1 MRRQAAV
8 KSDLS
13 ELLSSRIFLSFFVT
27 QFLGAFNDNFFK
39 TALSLLIAFHV
50 TQQAES
56 ESSILVNLAAILFIL
71 PFFILSPRAGLVADR
86 FEKVALIRRIKFL
99 EIVIMLLGGLG
110 FYFSSTWFL
119 LAVLF
124 LMGAQ
129 SAFFGP
135 LKYSY
140 LPMLLNA
147 EQLVSANALIQ
158 ASTFIA
164 IILGM
169 IGAGVFFSY
178 ADEHFLLISGCVV
191 LFALLGY
198 LASRLMSPGR
208 AVEGPGFTTG
218 EGFVALFRL
227 ARSHSLVWQSIL
239 GISWFWM
246 VGATYITQLP
256 NFVRFYVF
264 ANEQV
269 FLLCLGLFAVG
280 IGIGAIVCSLLKHT
294 RVGRYS
300 VLLGLAGL
308 IVAGLVLSQYTSHA
322 VPALR
327 GLADLGLG
335 KDLSLVFSLLV
346 LGISGG
352 LYIVPL
358 YTVLQIQSQDD
369 QRSRM
374 VAMNNIMNAAYMVL
388 SAVLALGLFAAGMS
402 ISGLFIL
409 LAVSNASMLVYFF
422 LINPSFLFSVNR
434 LYASPA

>member
-1 MRRQAAV
+1 MPRQVAV
-8 KSDLS
+8 RSDLFA
-13 ELLSSRIFLSFFVT
+13 LLSSRKFLSFFAT

-39 TALSLLIAFHV
+39 TALSLLIAFHI
-50 TQQAES
+50 TQQAEG

-71 PFFILSPRAGLVADR
+71 PFFILSPRAGSLADSS
-86 FEKVALIRRIKFL
+86 EKVSLIRRIKFL
-99 EIVIMLLGGLG
+99 EILIMLLGGVG
-110 FYFSSTWFL
+110 FYYSNTWFL

-129 SAFFGP
+129 STFFGP

-140 LPMLLNA
+140 LPSVLNA
-147 EQLVSANALIQ
+147 DQLVSANALIQ

-178 ADEHFLLISGCVV
+178 AGEHLLLISGCVV
-191 LFALLGY
+191 LFAMLGY
-198 LASRLMSPGR
+198 ISSRLMIAGNQTDAAAIES
-208 AVEGPGFTTG
+208 G

-227 ARSHSLVWQSIL
+227 ARRYLLVWQSIL

-256 NFVRFYVF
+256 NFVRFYVY

-280 IGIGAIVCSLLKHT
+280 IGIGAIICSLIKKT
-294 RVGRYS
+294 WIGRYS
-300 VLLGLAGL
+300 VMIA
-308 IVAGLVLSQYTSHA
+308 LSQYVVDPLA
-322 VPALR
+322 RLR
-327 GLADLGLG
+327 GLSDFVQGGDMLLI
-335 KDLSLVFSLLV
+335 LSLLF
-346 LGISGG
+346 LGVSGG

-358 YTVLQIQSQDD
+358 YTVLQIQSQDS

-374 VAMNNIMNAAYMVL
+374 VAMNNIMNAAYMVF
-388 SAVLALGLFAAGMS
+388 SAVLALALFAMGLS
-402 ISGLFIL
+402 ISGLFIMLALSNGLMLIYFL
-409 LAVSNASMLVYFF
+409 LINTSF
-422 LINPSFLFSVNR
+422 LIKVNQ
-434 LYASPA
+434 LYSAPV